1 VDPRPA
7 LDEVVKAFEEAGAAL
22 APIYTVEQLMEDRQ
36 VVAREVVTTIDDED
50 LGPLKMQNVMF
61 RMGATPG
68 RIRHGGRRLGQDNE
82 SVFGELLG
90 VESEKLERLHEDGV
104 I

>member
-1 VDPRPA
+1 M
-7 LDEVVKAFEEAGAAL
+7 VKAFEEAGAAL

-68 RIRHGGRRLGQDNE
+68 RIRHGGGRRLGQDNE
-82 SVFGELLG
+82 SVYSELLG